1 MLRGAKSADSIP
13 LFYLSKRHVR
23 KGVVELKG
31 VPHTI
36 KIERRGNE
44 LVVHLALLEG
54 PHATLPGG
62 ILLHS
67 EGWVDIGYGLKMY
80 LVIATVNTILR
91 PAKMVTEANR
101 GLLKRLFGRK
111 EQP

>member
-1 MLRGAKSADSIP
+1 MKA
-13 LFYLSKRHVR
+13 
-23 KGVVELKG
+23 

-80 LVIATVNTILR
+80 LVIATVNTHLR
-91 PAKMVTEANR
+91 PSKMIPGGR
-101 GLLKRLFGRK
+101 PGILKRLLGRK
-111 EQP
+111 DQPMLEARPE

>member
-1 MLRGAKSADSIP
+1 
-13 LFYLSKRHVR
+13 
-23 KGVVELKG
+23 LKA

-36 KIERRGNE
+36 KVERRGNE

-80 LVIATVNTILR
+80 LVIATVNTQIRPLKMIPEGKSGILR
-91 PAKMVTEANR
+91 R
-101 GLLKRLFGRK
+101 LLGKK
-111 EQP
+111 EQPMLESK

>member
-1 MLRGAKSADSIP
+1 MKA
-13 LFYLSKRHVR
+13 
-23 KGVVELKG
+23 

-36 KIERRGNE
+36 KVERRANE

-67 EGWVDIGYGLKMY
+67 EGWVDIGYRLKMY
-80 LVIATVNTILR
+80 LVIATVNTQLR
-91 PAKMVTEANR
+91 PVKMIQEGKP
-101 GLLKRLFGRK
+101 GLLKRLLGKK
-111 EQP
+111 EQPMLEAK

>member
-1 MLRGAKSADSIP
+1 MP
-13 LFYLSKRHVR
+13 FFYPRLPREDWS
-23 KGVVELKG
+23 GTLKA

-36 KIERRGNE
+36 KVERRGNE

-80 LVIATVNTILR
+80 LVIATVNTQIRPLKMIPEGKPGILR
-91 PAKMVTEANR
+91 R
-101 GLLKRLFGRK
+101 LLGKK
-111 EQP
+111 EQPMLEAK

>member
-1 MLRGAKSADSIP
+1 MKA
-13 LFYLSKRHVR
+13 
-23 KGVVELKG
+23 

-36 KIERRGNE
+36 KVERRGNE

-80 LVIATVNTILR
+80 LVIATVNTQIRPLKMIREGKPGILR
-91 PAKMVTEANR
+91 R
-101 GLLKRLFGRK
+101 LLGKR
-111 EQP
+111 EQPMLESK

>member
-1 MLRGAKSADSIP
+1 
-13 LFYLSKRHVR
+13 
-23 KGVVELKG
+23 LKA

-36 KIERRGNE
+36 KVERRGNE

-80 LVIATVNTILR
+80 LVIATVNTQIR
-91 PAKMVTEANR
+91 PLKMIPEGKP
-101 GLLKRLFGRK
+101 GLLGRLLGKK
-111 EQP
+111 EQPILEAK

>member
-1 MLRGAKSADSIP
+1 
-13 LFYLSKRHVR
+13 
-23 KGVVELKG
+23 LKA

-36 KIERRGNE
+36 KVERRGNE

-80 LVIATVNTILR
+80 LVIATVNTQIRPLKMIREGKPGILR
-91 PAKMVTEANR
+91 R
-101 GLLKRLFGRK
+101 LLGKK
-111 EQP
+111 EQPMLESK

>member
-1 MLRGAKSADSIP
+1 M
-13 LFYLSKRHVR
+13 
-23 KGVVELKG
+23 
-31 VPHTI
+31 PHTI
-36 KIERRGNE
+36 KVERRGNE

-80 LVIATVNTILR
+80 LVIATVNTFLR
-91 PAKMVTEANR
+91 PVKMVAENR
-101 GLLKRLFGRK
+101 GFLKRLFGRRP
-111 EQP
+111 QPLLEAK

>member
-1 MLRGAKSADSIP
+1 MRA
-13 LFYLSKRHVR
+13 
-23 KGVVELKG
+23 

-36 KIERRGNE
+36 KVERRGNE

-67 EGWVDIGYGLKMY
+67 EGWVEIGYGLKMY
-80 LVIATVNTILR
+80 LVIATVNTALR
-91 PAKMVTEANR
+91 PVKMVTERR
-101 GLLKRLFGRK
+101 GVFKRLFGKK
-111 EQP
+111 EQPLLEAK

>member
-1 MLRGAKSADSIP
+1 MKA
-13 LFYLSKRHVR
+13 
-23 KGVVELKG
+23 

-36 KIERRGNE
+36 KVERRGNE

-80 LVIATVNTILR
+80 LVIATVNTQIRPLKMIREGKPGILR
-91 PAKMVTEANR
+91 R
-101 GLLKRLFGRK
+101 LLGKK
-111 EQP
+111 EQPMLEAK

>member
-1 MLRGAKSADSIP
+1 MKA
-13 LFYLSKRHVR
+13 
-23 KGVVELKG
+23 
-31 VPHTI
+31 VPHTN
-36 KIERRGNE
+36 KVERRGNE

-80 LVIATVNTILR
+80 LVIATVNTQIRPLKMIREGKPGILR
-91 PAKMVTEANR
+91 R
-101 GLLKRLFGRK
+101 LLGKK
-111 EQP
+111 EQPMLESK

>member
-1 MLRGAKSADSIP
+1 VPFFIHDYPGHRSIT
-13 LFYLSKRHVR
+13 
-23 KGVVELKG
+23 LKA

-36 KIERRGNE
+36 KVERRGNE

-80 LVIATVNTILR
+80 LVIATVNTQIRSLKMIPEGKPGILR
-91 PAKMVTEANR
+91 
-101 GLLKRLFGRK
+101 RLFGKK
-111 EQP
+111 EQPMLEAK

>member
-1 MLRGAKSADSIP
+1 MRA
-13 LFYLSKRHVR
+13 
-23 KGVVELKG
+23 

-36 KIERRGNE
+36 KVERRGNE

-80 LVIATVNTILR
+80 LVIATVNTMLR
-91 PAKMVTEANR
+91 PVKMVAEGNR
-101 GLLKRLFGRK
+101 GILKRLFGRK
-111 EQP
+111 DQPMLEAK

>member
-1 MLRGAKSADSIP
+1 MKA
-13 LFYLSKRHVR
+13 
-23 KGVVELKG
+23 

-36 KIERRGNE
+36 KVERRGNE

-80 LVIATVNTILR
+80 LVIATVNTQIRPLKMIREGKPGILR
-91 PAKMVTEANR
+91 R
-101 GLLKRLFGRK
+101 LLGKK
-111 EQP
+111 EQPMLESK

>member
-1 MLRGAKSADSIP
+1 
-13 LFYLSKRHVR
+13 
-23 KGVVELKG
+23 LKA

-36 KIERRGNE
+36 KVERRGNE

-80 LVIATVNTILR
+80 LVIATVNTQIRPLKMIREGKPGILR
-91 PAKMVTEANR
+91 R
-101 GLLKRLFGRK
+101 LLGKR
-111 EQP
+111 EQPMLESK